1 MITNTTLS
9 NVSINQSA
17 ITDPIIAGEVFA
29 EPDIYISY
37 NGHTIT
43 LDEIITKLGIL
54 DRIISQDYPEFII

>member
-29 EPDIYISY
+29 ESDTYISY
-37 NGHTIT
+37 KEHIIT